1 MNIKRELII
10 ATRNKGKFA
19 EIVVALKDLPFEFF
33 SLDDR
38 KEIPQD
44 FSVAETASTFEGN
57 AILKATTI
65 GKMTGVLT
73 LSDDS
78 GLEVDALGGRPGVLS
93 ARYIQGS
100 DEDRFRR
107 LLEEL
112 KDVPD
117 EKRGAQFH
125 AVIALYDSA
134 TETIR
139 ICEGICRGMIAREP
153 QGNGGFGYD
162 PIFYHEG
169 LGKTVARMSLEEK
182 NKVSHRGIA
191 LLKAR
196 TILMDD
202 FLEA

>member
-1 MNIKRELII
+1 MKKELVI

-19 EIVVALKDLPFEFF
+19 EIVEALKELPLEFF

-44 FSVAETASTFEGN
+44 FSVPETASTFEGN
-57 AILKATTI
+57 AILKAITI
-65 GKMTGVLT
+65 GKMAGILT

-78 GLEVDALGGRPGVLS
+78 GLEVDFLGGKPGVFS
-93 ARYIQGS
+93 ARYIEGT
-100 DEDRFRR
+100 DEDRFTK

-125 AVIALYDSA
+125 AVIALYDPA
-134 TETIR
+134 TKKIKT
-139 ICEGICRGMIAREP
+139 CEGICRGVIAREP
-153 QGNGGFGYD
+153 EGNGGFGYD
-162 PIFYHEG
+162 PVFYHEG
-169 LGKTVARMSLEEK
+169 LGKTIAQMSLEEK
-182 NKVSHRGIA
+182 NRVSHRGLA

-196 TILMDD
+196 KILMGD
-202 FLEA
+202 FLRI

>member
-1 MNIKRELII
+1 MRKELVI

-19 EIVVALKDLPFEFF
+19 EIVAELKDLPFEFF

-38 KEIPQD
+38 KEISQD
-44 FSVAETASTFEGN
+44 FSVSETASTFEGN

-65 GKMTGVLT
+65 GKMTKILT

-93 ARYIQGS
+93 ARYVHGT
-100 DEDRFRR
+100 DEDRFRK
-107 LLEEL
+107 LLKEL

-125 AVIALYDSA
+125 AVIALYDPA
-134 TETIR
+134 AEKIR
-139 ICEGICRGMIAREP
+139 TCEGICRGIITREP

-162 PIFYHEG
+162 PVFYHEG
-169 LGKTVARMSLEEK
+169 LGKTIAQMSLEEK
-182 NKVSHRGIA
+182 NKVSHRGLA
-191 LLKAR
+191 LYKVR
-196 TILMDD
+196 KILVKD
-202 FLEA
+202 FLGA